1 MKRDEHAE
9 IRSIILCDSETEKNA
24 VENAFERSIQ
34 VIFNQ
39 TVFLFIILNQLT
51 EDYFQN
57 SLEFKQNILYFKII
71 SRGYINYKNMGLYL
85 AIRGIQNLPNNRD
98 IKSRT

>member
-34 VIFNQ
+34 VIFHQ
-39 TVFLFIILNQLT
+39 TVFFLFIILNNLQKIIFKIV
-51 EDYFQN
+51 EP
-57 SLEFKQNILYFKII
+57 LELKQNILFFKIQGGTLI
-71 SRGYINYKNMGLYL
+71 TKMWDCIW
-85 AIRGIQNLPNNRD
+85 Q
-98 IKSRT
+98 

>member
-24 VENAFERSIQ
+24 VENAFERSIK
-34 VIFNQ
+34 VIFHQ
-39 TVFLFIILNQLT
+39 TVFFLFIILNQIT

-57 SLEFKQNILYFKII
+57 CRATIVETGHFIFQNHLK
-71 SRGYINYKNMGLYL
+71 GVH
-85 AIRGIQNLPNNRD
+85 
-98 IKSRT
+98 

>member
-34 VIFNQ
+34 VIFYQ
-39 TVFLFIILNQLT
+39 TVFFPFIILNQLV

-57 SLEFKQNILYFKII
+57 WRATRVQTEHFIFQN
-71 SRGYINYKNMGLYL
+71 SRGTLITKMWGC
-85 AIRGIQNLPNNRD
+85 IWQ
-98 IKSRT
+98 